1 MYALSVEQNKLLC
14 RFQGLSGRETDSKTT
29 IKTMKKHIPH
39 IITLAAITGFLAI
52 APNTTYAQTTDSLLT
67 DPVDQSG
74 FPQITAQPV
83 DQTVPIGGNIV
94 LSVQAINADGY
105 QWLRNGV
112 PLDGQTNSALVIQ
125 NAGINDV
132 GLYSCNVFN
141 GTESVP
147 TRAANVCVYM
157 TGSSVVAANG
167 SSAMAKSSMMT
178 ASAGGITPCMT
189 GGGPITVYGTPL
201 LSNGS
206 SGGCP
211 GKYVGYVIYSKPP
224 SQGWG
229 WTPISGMAHT
239 VTDTNRTDT
248 KVQYVGYYGDVGC
261 NQTTVSVNPTYSP
274 AYQFVIYFTNNVP
287 TNAYPMVLL
296 TGFNP

>member
-1 MYALSVEQNKLLC
+1 
-14 RFQGLSGRETDSKTT
+14 
-29 IKTMKKHIPH
+29 MKKHISH
-39 IITLAAITGFLAI
+39 IITLAAITGFLAL

-67 DPVDQSG
+67 DSLDQSG

-83 DQTVPIGGNIV
+83 DQTVPIGADVV

-105 QWLRNGV
+105 QWLCNGV

-125 NAGINDV
+125 SAGISDV

-157 TGSSVVAANG
+157 TGSSVVAT
-167 SSAMAKSSMMT
+167 KSSLVA
-178 ASAGGITPCMT
+178 ASSKVMQAAMP

-206 SGGCP
+206 SAGCP
-211 GKYVGYVIYSKPP
+211 GKYAGYVIYSKPV

-229 WTPISGMAHT
+229 WTPTGTVHT

-248 KVQYVGYYGDVGC
+248 KVQYVGAYGDIGC
-261 NQTTVSVNPTYSP
+261 AQTTVSIPNPTFSP
-274 AYQFVIYFTNNVP
+274 VYEFCIYFTNNVP

-296 TGFNP
+296 TGFNQ

>member
-1 MYALSVEQNKLLC
+1 MNK
-14 RFQGLSGRETDSKTT
+14 QIPH
-29 IKTMKKHIPH
+29 IKIPH
-39 IITLAAITGFLAI
+39 IITLAAIIGFLAI
-52 APNTTYAQTTDSLLT
+52 APNTTHAQTTDSLLA
-67 DPVDQSG
+67 DPVDQSE

-83 DQTVPIGGNIV
+83 DQVVPIGGNVV

-112 PLDGQTNSALVIQ
+112 PVDGQTNSVLVIQ
-125 NAGINDV
+125 NAGIDDV

-141 GTESVP
+141 GAQAVP
-147 TRAANVCVYM
+147 TRAANVMVY
-157 TGSSVVAANG
+157 TAGSSVVAANG

-211 GKYVGYVIYSKPP
+211 GHYAGYVIYSKPY

-229 WTPISGMAHT
+229 WTPTGTVHT
-239 VTDTNRTDT
+239 VTDTNRTNT
-248 KVQYVGYYGDVGC
+248 KVQYFGAYGDYGC
-261 NQTTVSVNPTYSP
+261 AQTTVSIPNPTFSP
-274 AYQFVIYFTNNVP
+274 VYEFAIYFTNNVP

>member
-1 MYALSVEQNKLLC
+1 
-14 RFQGLSGRETDSKTT
+14 
-29 IKTMKKHIPH
+29 MKKYIPS
-39 IITLAAITGFLAI
+39 IITLAAITGFLVI
-52 APNTTYAQTTDSLLT
+52 AGNTAYPQTTDPLLA
-67 DPVDQSG
+67 DSIDQSG

-83 DQTVPIGGNIV
+83 DQTVPIGANIS
-94 LSVQAINADGY
+94 LSVQANNADGY

-112 PLDGQTNSALVIQ
+112 SLVGQTNNILTIQ
-125 NAGINDV
+125 NAGIDDV
-132 GLYSCNVFN
+132 GFYSCNVFN
-141 GTESVP
+141 GTEFVP

-157 TGSSVVAANG
+157 TGSSVVTT
-167 SSAMAKSSMMT
+167 KSSLVA
-178 ASAGGITPCMT
+178 ASSKVMQASMP

-201 LSNGS
+201 ASNGS

-211 GKYVGYVIYSKPP
+211 GKYAGYVIYSKPP

-229 WTPISGMAHT
+229 WAPISGMAHT

-248 KVQYVGYYGDVGC
+248 KVQYCGAYGDVGC

-274 AYQFVIYFTNNVP
+274 VYQFAIYFTNNVP

>member
-1 MYALSVEQNKLLC
+1 V
-14 RFQGLSGRETDSKTT
+14 LSGQGERQQKT
-29 IKTMKKHIPH
+29 IKTMKKYIPH

-67 DPVDQSG
+67 DSVDQSG

-83 DQTVPIGGNIV
+83 DQTVPIGANVV

-105 QWLRNGV
+105 QWLCNGV
-112 PLDGQTNSALVIQ
+112 LLDGQTNSALVIP

-147 TRAANVCVYM
+147 TRAANVMVY
-157 TGSSVVAANG
+157 TAGSSVVAT
-167 SSAMAKSSMMT
+167 KSSLVA
-178 ASAGGITPCMT
+178 ASSKVIQAAMP
-189 GGGPITVYGTPL
+189 GGGPITVFGMPYLG
-201 LSNGS
+201 NGS
-206 SGGCP
+206 QGGCP
-211 GKYVGYVIYSKPP
+211 GKFTGYVFYSKPI

-229 WTPISGMAHT
+229 WTPTGTVHT

-248 KVQYVGYYGDVGC
+248 KIQYFGAYGDSGC
-261 NQTTVSVNPTYSP
+261 AQTTVSIPNPTFSP
-274 AYQFVIYFTNNVP
+274 VYQFCIYFTNNVP
-287 TNAYPMVLL
+287 TNAYPMVLM
-296 TGFNP
+296 TGFNQ

>member
-1 MYALSVEQNKLLC
+1 
-14 RFQGLSGRETDSKTT
+14 
-29 IKTMKKHIPH
+29 
-39 IITLAAITGFLAI
+39 
-52 APNTTYAQTTDSLLT
+52 
-67 DPVDQSG
+67 
-74 FPQITAQPV
+74 
-83 DQTVPIGGNIV
+83 V

-112 PLDGQTNSALVIQ
+112 PVDGQTNSVLVIQ
-125 NAGINDV
+125 NAGIDDV

-141 GTESVP
+141 GAQAVP
-147 TRAANVCVYM
+147 TRAANVMVY
-157 TGSSVVAANG
+157 TAGSSVVAANG

-178 ASAGGITPCMT
+178 ASAGGITPNMT

-211 GKYVGYVIYSKPP
+211 GKYAGYVIYSKPV

-229 WTPISGMAHT
+229 WSPTGTVHT

-248 KVQYVGYYGDVGC
+248 KVQYCGAYGDNGC
-261 NQTTVSVNPTYSP
+261 NQTTISIPNPTFSP
-274 AYQFVIYFTNNVP
+274 VYQFAIYFPNNVP

>member
-1 MYALSVEQNKLLC
+1 M
-14 RFQGLSGRETDSKTT
+14 
-29 IKTMKKHIPH
+29 KTMKKHISH
-39 IITLAAITGFLAI
+39 IITLAAITGFFALA
-52 APNTTYAQTTDSLLT
+52 PKTTCAQTTDPLLAN
-67 DPVDQSG
+67 PVDQSG

-83 DQTVPIGGNIV
+83 DQTVPIGADVV
-94 LSVQAINADGY
+94 LSVQAINTDGY
-105 QWLRNGV
+105 QWLCNGV
-112 PLDGQTNSALVIQ
+112 LLDGQTNSTLVIP
-125 NAGINDV
+125 NAGISDV

-157 TGSSVVAANG
+157 TGPSVVAANG
-167 SSAMAKSSMMT
+167 SSAMAKPSMMT

-211 GKYVGYVIYSKPP
+211 GKYAGYVLYSKPV

-229 WTPISGMAHT
+229 WSPSGTVHT
-239 VTDTNRTDT
+239 VTDTNRSDT
-248 KVQYVGYYGDVGC
+248 KVQYCGAYGDNGC
-261 NQTTVSVNPTYSP
+261 NQTTVSIPNPTFSP
-274 AYQFVIYFTNNVP
+274 VYQFAIYFPNNVP

>member
-1 MYALSVEQNKLLC
+1 MN
-14 RFQGLSGRETDSKTT
+14 
-29 IKTMKKHIPH
+29 KHIPH
-39 IITLAAITGFLAI
+39 IKIPQLMAMAAITGLVAI
-52 APNTTYAQTTDSLLT
+52 AANTTQAQTADPLLT
-67 DPVDQSG
+67 DSIDQSG

-83 DQTVPIGGNIV
+83 DQVIPLGSSVV
-94 LSVQAINADGY
+94 LSVQAINADSY
-105 QWLRNGV
+105 QWLINGV
-112 PLDGQTNSALVIQ
+112 PADSQTNTSLTIAS
-125 NAGINDV
+125 AGIGDV
-132 GLYSCNVFN
+132 GLYSCNVSLT
-141 GTESVP
+141 GGGMVP

-157 TGSSVVAANG
+157 AGSSSVAAKGNAVVG
-167 SSAMAKSSMMT
+167 SSSVAAKSSTVATSSSVAMAM
-178 ASAGGITPCMT
+178 P

-211 GKYVGYVIYSKPP
+211 GKYAGYVLYTKPY

-229 WTPISGMAHT
+229 WVPISGMTHT

-248 KVQYVGYYGDVGC
+248 KVQYFGAYGDYGC
-261 NQTTVSVNPTYSP
+261 AQTTVSIPNPTFSP
-274 AYQFVIYFTNNVP
+274 VYQFAIYFTNNVP